1 MRGATVRDL
10 GNGASLEASLRD
22 LDARN
27 RDNVTRTESYLE
39 LYAYTR
45 DNPPDLPWL
54 LMAHLVSRNGGYL
67 MSDVADSI
75 ARGGG
80 AFSPGAL
87 VSLFAMLERAN
98 FLIFYDAWH
107 HVLLHLLGRSGE
119 ASSARVTPF
128 VRAAW
133 SRYESAHG
141 EAVAT
146 ASAEKQLVRDLVT
159 NEQNFIERRVV
170 HAPRFAQ
177 ALAIVEFGASIGRET
192 PIVLPDKSRTIHVG
206 RFALLGRRIEV
217 GWRIFDEI
225 LADRAERERLFAWA
239 MAHPH
244 TGSRAVYGGRATRTI
259 REAWPADQVR
269 KRWEGIHAPP
279 EADPLW

>member
-1 MRGATVRDL
+1 MGETAAKGL
-10 GNGASLEASLRD
+10 GSAAFLEASLRE

-45 DNPPDLPWL
+45 ENPPDLPWL
-54 LMAHLVSRNGGYL
+54 LMAHLVSRNGGYM
-67 MSDVADSI
+67 MSDVAESI

-80 AFSPGAL
+80 AFTHEAL

-107 HVLLHLLGRSGE
+107 HVLLHLLGRSRE
-119 ASSARVTPF
+119 ASPVRVTRF
-128 VRAAW
+128 AREAW
-133 SRYESAHG
+133 VRYESAP
-141 EAVAT
+141 EARDPAG
-146 ASAEKQLVRDLVT
+146 AEKQLVRDLVT

-170 HAPRFAQ
+170 HAPRFAK
-177 ALAIVEFGASIGRET
+177 ALAIVEFGEWLGREA
-192 PIVLPDKSRTIHVG
+192 PIVLPDRSRTIQVG
-206 RFALLGRRIEV
+206 RFGSLARRIEV
-217 GWRIFDEI
+217 GWRIFDEV

-244 TGSRAVYGGRATRTI
+244 TGSRAVYGGRSTRPI
-259 REAWPADQVR
+259 REAWPFDDVR
-269 KRWEGIHAPP
+269 ELWDGIHAPP
-279 EADPLW
+279 EDDPLW